1 MMFYTVE
8 IYEEDGGL
16 YALIVRI
23 GRMTSWS
30 IIARAEKVADGSVQ
44 FVFEA
49 VQLRDDGRRSWW
61 DIYDTSVLFSFA
73 REGDDIITTW
83 GSIQPI
89 IEQNEEPG
97 RHFREIFPDYATS
110 YEYINFLRWI
120 ERETEFPLRYHWPPP
135 K

>member
-16 YALIVRI
+16 YALIVRV
-23 GRMTSWS
+23 GRMTACF
-30 IIARAEKVADGSVQ
+30 IIAGVEDAGDGSIQ

-49 VQLRDDGRRSWW
+49 VQLRDDGWHSWW

-73 REGDDIITTW
+73 GKGDDIITTW
-83 GSIQPI
+83 GTIRPI
-89 IEQNEEPG
+89 IEQNEESG
-97 RHFREIFPDYATS
+97 RHFRQICLDNATS
-110 YEYINFLRWI
+110 YEYINFLRWTR
-120 ERETEFPLRYHWPPP
+120 RETEFPIRYHLPPP